1 MDINKHIKKIEKNF
15 KLKKFN
21 DVILQCRELIKKN
34 ENNFI
39 LNQIIGLAYYS
50 IKNLDL
56 SIKYLKKA
64 SEINPSDMV
73 CKNNLANS
81 YKSSGN
87 IKEADK
93 LYKEI

>member
-1 MDINKHIKKIEKNF
+1 MDINKNLKQIEKNF

-21 DVILQCRELIKKN
+21 DVILQCRKLIKKN

-56 SIKYLKKA
+56 FLR
-64 SEINPSDMV
+64 
-73 CKNNLANS
+73 
-81 YKSSGN
+81 
-87 IKEADK
+87 
-93 LYKEI
+93 